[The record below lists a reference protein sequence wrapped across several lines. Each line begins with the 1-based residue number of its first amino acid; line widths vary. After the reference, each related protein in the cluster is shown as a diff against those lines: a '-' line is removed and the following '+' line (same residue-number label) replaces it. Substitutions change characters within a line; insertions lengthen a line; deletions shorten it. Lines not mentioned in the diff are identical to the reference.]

1 MAGQSESQSNIGE
14 RISEEPVIR
23 AAHYVT
29 VVRAG
34 LQLQYT
40 RGRPT
45 SSSRHIG
52 IYLPGSLDRLA
63 PTTLYLQD
71 GRCQPG
77 GSSQVFIPAEI
88 PASDTVISQI
98 WMIAGVKRRKIS
110 FS

>member
-77 GSSQVFIPAEI
+77 GEFSSFYPRGDPSI
-88 PASDTVISQI
+88 
-98 WMIAGVKRRKIS
+98 
-110 FS
+110 

>member
-14 RISEEPVIR
+14 RISEEAGIR

-45 SSSRHIG
+45 
-52 IYLPGSLDRLA
+52 
-63 PTTLYLQD
+63 
-71 GRCQPG
+71 
-77 GSSQVFIPAEI
+77 
-88 PASDTVISQI
+88 
-98 WMIAGVKRRKIS
+98 K
-110 FS
+110 